1 MEVKASHN
9 IIKKLKRDNALLE
22 EYEEAIIDKDDRIRK
37 FEKSKLIADNV
48 IKNLQEERNLQG
60 NVLENAKQILK
71 EKEHLITEKDSL
83 EKEVLYIQKENNLKE
98 EKLKHIDMEMNILKE
113 KLSKFKEAKVNVD
126 VDDKNIQTNSD
137 YPKRVE
143 KLNGPD
149 CKICSESFLNTAD
162 LENHFLSEHPKI
174 MLDRKLEELEKEL
187 VSERLKLSLKLVLL
201 KEKENRK
208 MGACNCRKHCRIF
221 HTRFNWKRS
230 ESGQIFERMQT
241 L

>member
-1 MEVKASHN
+1 M
-9 IIKKLKRDNALLE
+9 LE

-48 IKNLQEERNLQG
+48 ITNLQEERNLQG

-71 EKEHLITEKDSL
+71 EKELLTTEKESL
-83 EKEVLYIQKENNLKE
+83 EKEVLDIQKENDLKE
-98 EKLKHIDMEMNILKE
+98 EKLKHIEMEMNNLKE
-113 KLSKFKEAKVNVD
+113 RLSKFTEDKVNVH
-126 VDDKNIQTNSD
+126 VDDKNIQTDSD
-137 YPKRVE
+137 YSQEVE

-149 CKICSESFLNTAD
+149 CKICNEVFFNTTD
-162 LENHFLSEHPKI
+162 LENHLLSEHPKR
-174 MLDRKLEELEKEL
+174 MLDTKLEELEKEL
-187 VSERLKLSLKLVLL
+187 VSERLKLSLKLVSL

-230 ESGQIFERMQT
+230 ESGQILERMRA